1 MSGLEPWY
9 WFVFGIVLIL
19 LELII
24 TTFAL
29 LWFGIAALIVSL
41 LYWLYP
47 ELSTAVQIFMWAIL
61 ASLCTFLWFKY
72 IKPKSKQQLNRP
84 DAQQIMVGQIG
95 MVTQNQVNQHITL
108 RFPMPILGSDEWPAL
123 CVEHVV
129 IGDKVQVTDIKDH
142 LLMVKK
148 QITST
153 HI

>member
-1 MSGLEPWY
+1 MH
-9 WFVFGIVLIL
+9 
-19 LELII
+19 
-24 TTFAL
+24 
-29 LWFGIAALIVSL
+29 
-41 LYWLYP
+41 
-47 ELSTAVQIFMWAIL
+47 
-61 ASLCTFLWFKY
+61 FLWFKY
-72 IKPKSKQQLNRP
+72 IKQKSKHQLNR

-129 IGDKVQVTDIKDH
+129 IGDKVQQVTDIKDH
-142 LLMVKK
+142 LLIVKK